1 MADMWAL
8 RGLLGIVV
16 LVALSWAL
24 SENRR
29 RIEWKIAAWGVSLQ
43 FAIALLLVHVPV
55 FQRVLVF
62 LNRGVSVIERASREG
77 GSFVFGYLAGGQAPF
92 VAKEGFAA
100 PPAVFFFGPLMMLIV
115 VGALSSVL
123 FHFGILQR
131 VVSVFAWLLRRTM
144 GLGGAEGVA
153 VAANVFMGQ
162 SDAPLLVKPYV
173 GRLGRAGMMTV
184 MVAGMTTISGSL
196 MVVYASMLEPLM
208 PGIVLGHLVTASLIS
223 APAAVMVARLMV
235 PAEPGEVDRET
246 PVLPVETHGVVDA
259 LLVGANDGAKV
270 MANVGIMLV
279 AIIAAVSLV
288 NSALGLLPFE
298 TPLTLER
305 MFGWAMAPAMWLV
318 GVPWGEARAAGE
330 LMALKTVFNE
340 FVAYM
345 AMARQPAEALSGHS
359 RLIVI
364 YSLCGFANFS
374 SVGILA
380 GTLSALCPEHKRMIA
395 SLGFKALA
403 AGTIATLL
411 TGAVIGIVSPG

>member
-1 MADMWAL
+1 MAVLTAL
-8 RGLLGIVV
+8 
-16 LVALSWAL
+16 AWAL

-29 RIEWKIAAWGVSLQ
+29 RVEWRVVGWGLGLQ
-43 FAIALLLVHVPV
+43 FGIALLLVHVPL
-55 FQRVLVF
+55 FQKILMG
-62 LNRGVSVIERASREG
+62 LNRGVAVIERASREG

-92 VAKEGFAA
+92 PLKEGFAA

-115 VGALSSVL
+115 VGALSAVL

-131 VVSVFAWLLRRTM
+131 VVGLFAKLLRRTM

-162 SDAPLLVKPYV
+162 SDAPLLIKPYV
-173 GRLGRAGMMTV
+173 AHLGRAGLMSVMT
-184 MVAGMTTISGSL
+184 AGMTTISGSL
-196 MVVYASMLEPLM
+196 MVVYAAMLEPVL

-235 PAEPGEVDRET
+235 PAAPGEVDHET
-246 PVLPVETHGVVDA
+246 PALPADTHGVVDA

-270 MANVGIMLV
+270 MVNVAIMLV
-279 AIIAAVSLV
+279 AIIATVSLV
-288 NSALGLLPFE
+288 NSALGLLPLA

-305 MFGWAMAPAMWLV
+305 MAGWIMAPAMWLV
-318 GVPWGEARAAGE
+318 GVPWAEAQAAGE

-340 FVAYM
+340 FVAYL
-345 AMARQPAEALSGHS
+345 ALARQDPAALSLHS

-380 GTLSALCPEHKRMIA
+380 GTLSALCPEHKRAIA
-395 SLGFKALA
+395 SLGLKAMV
-403 AGTIATLL
+403 AGTLATLL
-411 TGAVIGIVSPG
+411 TGAVIGILLGP

>member
-1 MADMWAL
+1 MWIL
-8 RGLLGIVV
+8 RGLLGITV
-16 LVALSWAL
+16 LLALAWAL

-29 RIEWKIAAWGVSLQ
+29 RVEWKVVAWGVGLQ
-43 FAIALLLVHVPV
+43 FGIALLLVHVPL
-55 FQRVLVF
+55 FQRILMF

-77 GSFVFGYLAGGQAPF
+77 GSFVFGYLAGGEAPF
-92 VAKEGFAA
+92 PLQEGFAA
-100 PPAVFFFGPLMMLIV
+100 PPALFFFGPLMMLIV
-115 VGALSSVL
+115 VGALSAVL

-131 VVSVFAWLLRRTM
+131 VVGLFARLLRRTM

-162 SDAPLLVKPYV
+162 SDAPLLIKPYV
-173 GRLGRAGMMTV
+173 SHLGRAGLMCV

-196 MVVYASMLEPLM
+196 MVVYASMLEPIL

-235 PAEPGEVDRET
+235 PAAPGEVDHET
-246 PVLPVETHGVVDA
+246 PELPVDTHGVVDA
-259 LLVGANDGAKV
+259 LLVGANDGARV
-270 MANVGIMLV
+270 MVNVAIMLV
-279 AIIAAVSLV
+279 AIIAVVSLV
-288 NSALGLLPFE
+288 NSALGLLPLE

-305 MFGWAMAPAMWLV
+305 MAGWIMAPAMWLA
-318 GVPWGEARAAGE
+318 GVPWAEAQAAGE

-340 FVAYM
+340 FVAYL
-345 AMARQPAEALSGHS
+345 ALARQDPAALSVHS

-380 GTLSALCPEHKRMIA
+380 GTLSALCPEHKRTIA
-395 SLGFKALA
+395 SLGLKAMV
-403 AGTIATLL
+403 AGTLATLL
-411 TGAVIGIVSPG
+411 TGAVIGIIVKP